1 MLETGASHLP
11 LKTWHSLKSHL
22 GCRHW
27 HTWASAHWHLFLILL
42 SFQRQER
49 GCWCWCCCCP
59 NASMCYSS
67 RMLPQGP
74 ASTKHSILC
83 CLPYYWRGRL
93 WGPFEDILGYCFPA
107 YVGSITTSNP
117 SGLLNNIS
125 KAIKASFQEDASGSA
140 ESGWESQPNYFQ
152 LVVNC
157 RKVDFTSLELQ
168 LPLIKSRLC
177 WRRWGKM
184 KQLNLSS
191 IKLLCIPQ
199 HRVLLLSRGVIKMNW
214 LNYNLID
221 WRAPVHCTKA
231 EIPLT
236 AVLSL
241 GHKVPALM
249 PEPSDRCSQSI
260 RCWLCSGTSKGQWQA
275 VLPSKD
281 AQISALTPA
290 SPHITKGTLRMWLT
304 LSTL

>member
-1 MLETGASHLP
+1 MLSQGH
-11 LKTWHSLKSHL
+11 
-22 GCRHW
+22 G
-27 HTWASAHWHLFLILL
+27 
-42 SFQRQER
+42 
-49 GCWCWCCCCP
+49 
-59 NASMCYSS
+59 S
-67 RMLPQGP
+67 R
-74 ASTKHSILC
+74 KHSILC
-83 CLPYYWRGRL
+83 CRPHSWLDRL

-107 YVGSITTSNP
+107 YVGSITASNP

-231 EIPLT
+231 ELPLI

-241 GHKVPALM
+241 RHKVRLHLCQSPVTDALNPSGAASAWRPARD
-249 PEPSDRCSQSI
+249 SDRQWCPEKMHKYQPWHLHLLTWQKELC
-260 RCWLCSGTSKGQWQA
+260 RCDSFWALWSGEIIQMDPRSWEPFQLVSRVLWLERNQKCDLIA
-275 VLPSKD
+275 LEIKD
-281 AQISALTPA
+281 MPVS
-290 SPHITKGTLRMWLT
+290 
-304 LSTL
+304 